1 MAQVQ
6 TVNQGT
12 LHVGGQELDLRVKN
26 SRVVIWLQ
34 DYLIILTPR
43 QAMQLA
49 SALSEEAQKKTV
61 RSSC

>member
-34 DYLIILTPR
+34 DYIIILTPR

-61 RSSC
+61 RSSS

>member
-61 RSSC
+61 RSSS